1 MQGAST
7 TTTSFRANTQDT
19 SIKAVARIYQGFIEV
34 RVMQGAST
42 TTTEV
47 LVMQG
52 AGCLRSLVMQD
63 NN

>member
-19 SIKAVARIYQGFIEV
+19 SIKALARIYQGFIEV
-34 RVMQGAST
+34 RVMQGASS

-52 AGCLRSLVMQD
+52 A
-63 NN
+63 